1 MRGTEREKMKKHNSW
16 TDEELNFAREH
27 YPKKGSTFVAENL
40 KKSKGAVIH
49 MMFVMGIKFER
60 TAPHF
65 TKEEKS
71 LIQEQAEKGRSEW
84 TIAKK
89 INRAPNSVRGYMQRN
104 SLGRYADCQPPQ
116 SCFSC
121 PHSDCIRV
129 SQAPTREETEFLNIG
144 LAKVGEGT
152 VVRRRV

>member
-1 MRGTEREKMKKHNSW
+1 MGKSNAWTEA
-16 TDEELNFAREH
+16 ELDFAREH
-27 YPKKGSTFVAENL
+27 YPTKGPAFVAEHL
-40 KKSKGAVIH
+40 QKSKGAVIR
-49 MMFVMGIKFER
+49 MMFVIGVKVANR
-60 TAPHF
+60 VPRF
-65 TKEEKS
+65 TKEEES

-84 TIAKK
+84 MIAKK
-89 INRAPNSVRGYMQRN
+89 INRTPNSVRGYMQRN

-116 SCFSC
+116 SCFNC

-129 SQAPTREETEFLNIG
+129 SQALTREETEFLNIG